1 MLIGLRAIA
10 CCIFLKGF
18 LLVRDFVCEMIDP
31 TYSAFFGAFMTVQ
44 YAGGVNLVLNLLD
57 P

>member
-1 MLIGLRAIA
+1 MIIRLRAIA

-18 LLVRDFVCEMIDP
+18 LLVSDFVCEMIDP
-31 TYSAFFGAFMTVQ
+31 TYFALFGAFMTVQ
-44 YAGGVNLVLNLLD
+44 YIGGVYLILNFLD